1 MNRLIGYSACASLM
15 LTVCVGPCL
24 PLFDAGWLAAVT
36 LVFTIVAGCT
46 AWQTPPGRIAQ
57 LNCANPL
64 RRGGHKDAAERAL
77 RDCEEDN
84 LAGSSLCERAGLQ
97 AEPGRAG
104 LVKAAG

>member
-46 AWQTPPGRIAQ
+46 AWQTPPGRIAAICG
-57 LNCANPL
+57 LIIAGAGIAVYLVMLIWTL
-64 RRGGHKDAAERAL
+64 RWLSTSD
-77 RDCEEDN
+77 
-84 LAGSSLCERAGLQ
+84 
-97 AEPGRAG
+97 
-104 LVKAAG
+104 